1 MACKAGEDPARS
13 SGEEDVPL
21 VLGHGRG
28 EHGRLTRAMVQCT
41 MP

>member
-13 SGEEDVPL
+13 GGEEDVPL
-21 VLGHGRG
+21 ALGDGG
-28 EHGRLTRAMVQCT
+28 EERGRLTRGMVPCT